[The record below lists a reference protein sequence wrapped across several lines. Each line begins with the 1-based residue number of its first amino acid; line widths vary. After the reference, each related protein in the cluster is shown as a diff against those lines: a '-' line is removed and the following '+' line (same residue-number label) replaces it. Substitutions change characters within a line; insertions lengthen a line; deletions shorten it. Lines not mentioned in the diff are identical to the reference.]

1 MSRAPD
7 GRGLHQWFV
16 GGKLNTCYNA
26 LDVHVHLGRGDTIA
40 IQYDSPITG
49 VKRSVTYR
57 ELLDEGA

>member
-1 MSRAPD
+1 M
-7 GRGLHQWFV
+7 